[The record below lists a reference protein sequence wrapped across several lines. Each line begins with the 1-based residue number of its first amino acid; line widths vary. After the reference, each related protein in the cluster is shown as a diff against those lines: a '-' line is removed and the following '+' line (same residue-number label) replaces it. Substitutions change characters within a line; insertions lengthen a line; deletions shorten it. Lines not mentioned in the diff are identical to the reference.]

1 MLPGTLNMITNNEA
15 SMEFTTPSF
24 FRLMKM
30 TTSAKATNNIQA
42 ATKKMDAESP
52 RYQMILPCSV
62 AGKNITATN
71 KTQKTIISHFH
82 IGAINRFLL

>member
-15 SMEFTTPSF
+15 SMELTTPSF

-30 TTSAKATNNIQA
+30 TTSAKVTNNIQA

-52 RYQMILPCSV
+52 RY
-62 AGKNITATN
+62 
-71 KTQKTIISHFH
+71 
-82 IGAINRFLL
+82 R